1 MCQSFSTLWEM
12 GVGGGCV
19 GGFGEWALECGG
31 WWVMMI
37 IDDGGGEGE
46 GEGEG
51 YIYMVGGDGWLGG

>member
-1 MCQSFSTLWEM
+1 M
-12 GVGGGCV
+12 